1 MQIIDLLNL
10 GARQLKIKNISSYK
24 LDSEILLSKVL
35 NKKRELVLV
44 NLNEK
49 VSDKNVS
56 KFNILIN
63 RRKKKEPISYIL
75 REKEFWSMKFQ
86 VSRDTLIPRP
96 ETELMVEKLIN
107 IFKDKSPYILDI
119 GTGSGCILISLIKE
133 LKNSKGIGV
142 DISAKAITI
151 ANNNAKNHKVDKK
164 IKFIKK
170 SVNGF
175 FPKKFDLIVS
185 NPPYILKRDI
195 NRLSDDVKKFEPIFA
210 LNGGNDG
217 LDVIKK
223 VIYKSQSILKLNGIL
238 ALEIGTGQYLSVSR
252 ILKNNNYREL
262 QIIKDYR
269 NNVRCIFSTLL
280 RKK

>member
-185 NPPYILKRDI
+185 NPPYIMSKDI
-195 NRLSDDVKKFEPIFA
+195 KNLDEDVRYFEPIIA
-210 LNGGNDG
+210 LDGGNDG
-217 LDVIKK
+217 LDLIKK
-223 VIYKSQSILKLNGIL
+223 VIYKAKAIIKVNGVLCMEVGNKQHHEVSKILI
-238 ALEIGTGQYLSVSR
+238 
-252 ILKNNNYREL
+252 NNNFR
-262 QIIKDYR
+262 IKHFIKDY
-269 NNVRCIFSTLL
+269 NDNVRCLISTTI
-280 RKK
+280 K